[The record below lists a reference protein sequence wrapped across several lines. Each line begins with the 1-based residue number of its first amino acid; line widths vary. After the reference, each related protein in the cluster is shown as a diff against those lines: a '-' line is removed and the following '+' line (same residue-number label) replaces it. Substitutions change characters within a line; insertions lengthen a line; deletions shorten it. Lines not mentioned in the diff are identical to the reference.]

1 MAGFGS
7 DWGCLS
13 GGVTFIYP
21 NPSMDVCAHVHVHV
35 HALGLRQVT
44 RMLPIVSL
52 PCASSRGPG
61 LLVAV
66 FN

>member
-1 MAGFGS
+1 
-7 DWGCLS
+7 
-13 GGVTFIYP
+13 
-21 NPSMDVCAHVHVHV
+21 MDVYAHVHD

-44 RMLPIVSL
+44 WMLPIVSL